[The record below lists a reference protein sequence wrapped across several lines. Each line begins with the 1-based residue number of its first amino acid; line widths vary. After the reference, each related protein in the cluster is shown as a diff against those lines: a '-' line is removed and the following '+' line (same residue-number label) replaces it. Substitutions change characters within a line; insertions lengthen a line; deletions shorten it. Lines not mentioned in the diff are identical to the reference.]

1 MDALKRLCSRF
12 SACKSAAIMLTYT
25 IDFFDEVLEDKR
37 GGEPIIRIDGVCG
50 NVLKDHL
57 HGGLLQLEGFN

>member
-1 MDALKRLCSRF
+1 
-12 SACKSAAIMLTYT
+12 MLTYT

>member
-1 MDALKRLCSRF
+1 
-12 SACKSAAIMLTYT
+12 MLTYT

-57 HGGLLQLEGFN
+57 HGGLLQLEGFNWCSRCEVNNQSLAHEIK